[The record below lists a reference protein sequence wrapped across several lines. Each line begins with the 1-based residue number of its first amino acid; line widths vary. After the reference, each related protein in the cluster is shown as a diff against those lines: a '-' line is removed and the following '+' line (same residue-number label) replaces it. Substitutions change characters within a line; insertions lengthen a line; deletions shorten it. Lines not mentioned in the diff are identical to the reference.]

1 VRSGD
6 SLLLTPH
13 NLLLRTAEQTLEPAD
28 IGKTYRRLDYESKV
42 AGKAQY
48 LADMQLPGM
57 CHGRILRSPLPH
69 ARIKKIDAS
78 RAFVARG
85 VVAVITRENILSD
98 AGIEPY
104 YGPVFKDQ
112 TIVAVEKVRHV
123 GDPVAAVAAVTHEAA
138 DEALRLIDVEYEE
151 LPAVLGVEDALK
163 PRSVLVHDSIRI
175 PESGFADLAELKPID
190 GTNICTHFKLARGDI
205 QRGFAEADRIFEDV
219 FTLPATQHSFLET
232 HACIAAV
239 EPGGRITVWA
249 TTQNPFVVRT
259 QLANIFK
266 LPVAKVRVI
275 VPYLGGGYGGKVYP
289 KVEPITVALALK
301 AGRPVRLV
309 LSREEVFYTI
319 TKHAASIRMKTGVK
333 KDGTL
338 LAREC
343 EIYLDTGAYAEIGPR
358 VAKKSGYTAAG
369 PYKIPH
375 LKIDSYSV
383 YTNKPP
389 AGAFRGF
396 GVSQSAWAVESQMDI
411 IAAGLRIDPLELRKQ
426 NGYEEGDKFVTEESL
441 RAVGLKQCL
450 DEVARS
456 IGWEWQGRE
465 GDRETGRQASETR
478 RAGEKEIGR
487 EDAETARQGDREKR
501 SDGHKETGGKGD
513 TESGRER
520 GPLISGATLKRGKGL
535 ACMIKAT
542 ITPSISCAVL
552 KMNEDA
558 SLSIYAGTVE
568 MGQGSETTL
577 AQIVGKEL
585 GIPLNRIQVL
595 GVDTDVVPYDL
606 TTSSSRSTFH
616 MGKAVQLAARQ
627 IQQQLTQIVAD
638 EYGIPTD
645 QVRFVDGR
653 IRLPEST
660 LNYADVMFKKFGM
673 QGGTL
678 IGEGQLKTSVRNE
691 FGEKSTSAFWFL
703 AAGAAEVEV
712 DIETGKIRLLKYATA
727 VDVGKAISPLGCRQ
741 QLGGAAITGLGQAL
755 FEEIAYD
762 GGQLINPNFVD
773 YVLPSLGDMP
783 PVIDCIAVEVPDGN
797 GPFGAKGIGESA
809 LIPVAP
815 AVANAVYDACGVRI
829 RDLPIKA
836 EKIYLVLQAN
846 RR

>member
-1 VRSGD
+1 M
-6 SLLLTPH
+6 
-13 NLLLRTAEQTLEPAD
+13 EIAD
-28 IGKTYRRLDYESKV
+28 IGKTFRRLDYESKV
-42 AGKAQY
+42 SGETQY
-48 LADMQLPGM
+48 LADMQVPGM

-69 ARIKKIDAS
+69 ARIQKID
-78 RAFVARG
+78 VARALKIPG
-85 VVAVITRENILSD
+85 VLAIVTRDDILRD
-98 AGIEPY
+98 EGIEPF

-112 TIVAVEKVRHV
+112 TIVATEKVRHV
-123 GDPVAAVAAVTHEAA
+123 GDPVAAVAALDADAA
-138 DEALRLIDVEYEE
+138 DAALRSIDVEYEE
-151 LPAVLGVEDALK
+151 LPAVLNVDDALK
-163 PRSVLVHDSIRI
+163 KNATLVHDSVRM
-175 PESGFADLAELKPID
+175 PDSGFADLAEIRPVD
-190 GTNICTHFKLARGDI
+190 GTNICTHFKLNRGDI
-205 QRGFAEADRIFEDV
+205 HQGFAEADRIFEDI

-232 HACIAAV
+232 HACIASV
-239 EPGGRITVWA
+239 DPGGRITVWA

-266 LPVAKVRVI
+266 IPVAKVRVI

-289 KVEPITVALALK
+289 KVEPIAVALALK
-301 AGRPVRLV
+301 ARRPVRLV
-309 LSREEVFYTI
+309 LAREEVFYTI

-333 KDGTL
+333 NDGTL
-338 LAREC
+338 VAREC

-369 PYKIPH
+369 PYKIPN
-375 LKIDSYSV
+375 LKIDSYSI

-411 IAAGLRIDPLELRKQ
+411 IAAALKVDPIELRKR
-426 NGYEEGDKFVTEESL
+426 NGYEEGDKFVTEETL
-441 RAVGLKQCL
+441 RAVGLKECIDQ
-450 DEVARS
+450 VAKS
-456 IGWEWQGRE
+456 IEWEKKDSQ
-465 GDRETGRQASETR
+465 GDRETR
-478 RAGEKEIGR
+478 
-487 EDAETARQGDREKR
+487 RQGDSAAGVRK
-501 SDGHKETGGKGD
+501 GKG
-513 TESGRER
+513 
-520 GPLISGATLKRGKGL
+520 I

-542 ITPSISCAVL
+542 ITPSISCAVV

-577 AQIVGKEL
+577 AQIAGKEL
-585 GIPLNRIQVL
+585 GIPMQRIQVL

-616 MGKAVQLAARQ
+616 MGKAVQIAARQ
-627 IQQQLTQIVAD
+627 IQQQLKQIVSK
-638 EYGIPTD
+638 EYGVPEDRIS
-645 QVRFVDGR
+645 FVDGK

-660 LNYADVMFKKFGM
+660 LDYADVMFKRFGM

-678 IGEGQLKTSVRNE
+678 IGDGQLKTSVKNE

-703 AAGAAEVEV
+703 AAGGAEVAV
-712 DIETGKIRLLKYATA
+712 DTETGKIELLKYASA
-727 VDVGKAISPLGCRQ
+727 VDVGKTISPLGCRQ
-741 QLGGAAITGLGQAL
+741 QLGGAAITGIGQAL

-762 GGQLINPNFVD
+762 NGQLINPNLVD

-783 PVIDCIAVEVPDGN
+783 PFIDSIAVEVPDPN

-815 AVANAVYDACGVRI
+815 AIANAIYDACGVRI
-829 RDLPIKA
+829 KDLPIKP
-836 EKIYLVLQAN
+836 EKIFLALEEAKTKG
-846 RR
+846 

>member
-1 VRSGD
+1 ME
-6 SLLLTPH
+6 L
-13 NLLLRTAEQTLEPAD
+13 AD
-28 IGKTYRRLDYESKV
+28 IGKTFRRLDYETKV
-42 AGKAQY
+42 TGRAQY
-48 LADMQLPGM
+48 LADMSVPGM
-57 CHGRILRSPLPH
+57 LHGKILRSPYPH
-69 ARIKKIDAS
+69 ARIARVDAIK
-78 RAFVARG
+78 AEKVPG
-85 VVAVITRENILSD
+85 VMAVLTRDDILHD
-98 AGIEPY
+98 EGIEPF

-112 TIVAVEKVRHV
+112 TIVATEKVRHV
-123 GDPVAAVAAVTHEAA
+123 GDPVAAVAALTVDAAEAA
-138 DEALRLIDVEYEE
+138 LKLIEVDYEE
-151 LPAVLGVEDALK
+151 LPAVLNVHDAIK
-163 PRSVLVHDSIRI
+163 PNPTLVHESVRI

-190 GTNICTHFKLARGDI
+190 GTNICTHFRLNRGDI
-205 QRGFAEADRIFEDV
+205 EKGFAEADHIFEDT

-232 HACIAAV
+232 HACIASV

-266 LPVAKVRVI
+266 VPVSKVRVI

-289 KVEPITVALALK
+289 KVEPITVALSQK

-319 TKHAASIRMKTGVK
+319 TKHAAVIRMKTGVK

-338 LAREC
+338 IAREC
-343 EIYLDTGAYAEIGPR
+343 EIHLDTGAYAEIGPR

-369 PYKIPH
+369 PYKIPN

-411 IAAGLRIDPLELRKQ
+411 IAAALKMDPVELRKQ
-426 NGYEEGDKFVTEESL
+426 NGYNEGDKFVTEETL
-441 RAVGLKQCL
+441 RAVGLKECIDKAATAIGWDAEKFKGSRVQEPAL
-450 DEVARS
+450 SPSKGS
-456 IGWEWQGRE
+456 IG
-465 GDRETGRQASETR
+465 S
-478 RAGEKEIGR
+478 
-487 EDAETARQGDREKR
+487 
-501 SDGHKETGGKGD
+501 
-513 TESGRER
+513 
-520 GPLISGATLKRGKGL
+520 TLRRGKGL

-542 ITPSISCAVL
+542 ITPSISCAVVKL
-552 KMNEDA
+552 NEDA

-568 MGQGSETTL
+568 MGQGSETVL
-577 AQIVGKEL
+577 AQIAGKEL
-585 GIPLNRIQVL
+585 AIPLQTIQVL

-616 MGKAVQLAARQ
+616 MGKAVQLAAQDIRRQ
-627 IQQQLTQIVAD
+627 LKAIVAK
-638 EYGIPTD
+638 EYNVPEEKIS
-645 QVRFVDGR
+645 FADGK
-653 IRLPEST
+653 IRLPEAQ
-660 LNYADVMFKKFGM
+660 LDYAEVMFKRFGM

-678 IGEGQLKTSVRNE
+678 VGEGQVKTSVKNE

-712 DIETGKIRLLKYATA
+712 DIDTGKFKLIKYVSA
-727 VDVGKAISPLGCRQ
+727 VDVGKALNPLGCRQ
-741 QLGGAAITGLGQAL
+741 QLNGAAITGMGQAM

-762 GGQLINPNFVD
+762 NGQLINPNLVD

-783 PVIDCIAVEVPDGN
+783 AVIDSIAVEVPDRN

-815 AVANAVYDACGVRI
+815 AIANAIYDAVGVRI
-829 RDLPIKA
+829 KDLPIKA
-836 EKIYLVLQAN
+836 EKIFLALEDSKV
-846 RR
+846 

>member
-1 VRSGD
+1 MQRD
-6 SLLLTPH
+6 
-13 NLLLRTAEQTLEPAD
+13 NRMEPAD
-28 IGKTYRRLDYESKV
+28 IGKTFRRLDYESKV
-42 AGKAQY
+42 SGQAQY
-48 LADMQLPGM
+48 LADMQVPGM

-78 RAFVARG
+78 SALKLPG
-85 VVAVITRENILSD
+85 VLAVITRDDILHD
-98 AGIEPY
+98 EGIEPF

-123 GDPVAAVAAVTHEAA
+123 GDPVAAVAALSADAA
-138 DEALRLIDVEYEE
+138 DEALRLIEVEYEE
-151 LPAVLGVEDALK
+151 LAAVLNVEDALK
-163 PRSVLVHDSIRI
+163 QDPVLVHESVRI
-175 PESGFADLAELKPID
+175 PDSGFADLAEIKPVD
-190 GTNICTHFKLARGDI
+190 GTNICTHFKLNRGDI
-205 QRGFAEADRIFEDV
+205 RQGFAEADHVFEDT

-232 HACIAAV
+232 HACIASV
-239 EPGGRITVWA
+239 DPGGRITVWA

-266 LPVAKVRVI
+266 MPVAKVRVI

-301 AGRPVRLV
+301 ARRPVRVV

-333 KDGTL
+333 HDGTL
-338 LAREC
+338 VAREC

-369 PYKIPH
+369 PYKIPN
-375 LKIDSYSV
+375 LKIDSYSI

-411 IAAGLRIDPLELRKQ
+411 IAAALKIDPIELRKR
-426 NGYEEGDKFVTEESL
+426 NGYEEGDRFVTEETL
-441 RAVGLKQCL
+441 RAVGLKECI
-450 DEVARS
+450 DEVAKS
-456 IGWEWQGRE
+456 IGWEAKQFNGSTVQG
-465 GDRETGRQASETR
+465 S
-478 RAGEKEIGR
+478 
-487 EDAETARQGDREKR
+487 R
-501 SDGHKETGGKGD
+501 SGNI
-513 TESGRER
+513 R
-520 GPLISGATLKRGKGL
+520 RGKGI

-542 ITPSISCAVL
+542 ITPSISCAVV

-577 AQIVGKEL
+577 AQIAGKEL
-585 GIPLNRIQVL
+585 GIPMQRIQVL

-616 MGKAVQLAARQ
+616 MGKAVQMAARQ
-627 IQQQLTQIVAD
+627 IHQQLKQIVSQ
-638 EYGIPTD
+638 EYGVPED
-645 QVRFVDGR
+645 QISFIDGK

-660 LNYADVMFKKFGM
+660 LDYADVMFKRFGM

-678 IGEGQLKTSVRNE
+678 IGDGQLKTSVKNE

-703 AAGAAEVEV
+703 AAGGAEVAV
-712 DIETGKIRLLKYATA
+712 DTETGKIELLKYAAA
-727 VDVGKAISPLGCRQ
+727 VDVGKTISPLGCRQ
-741 QLGGAAITGLGQAL
+741 QLAGAAITGIGQAL

-762 GGQLINPNFVD
+762 NGQLINPNLVD

-783 PVIDCIAVEVPDGN
+783 PVIDSIAVEVPDPN

-815 AVANAVYDACGVRI
+815 AIANAICDACGVRI
-829 RDLPIKA
+829 KDLPIKA
-836 EKIYLVLQAN
+836 EKIFLALEDAKISQFELRN
-846 RR
+846 SK

>member
-1 VRSGD
+1 ME
-6 SLLLTPH
+6 LT
-13 NLLLRTAEQTLEPAD
+13 E
-28 IGKTYRRLDYESKV
+28 IGNSYRRLDYESKV
-42 AGKAQY
+42 SGKAQY
-48 LADMQLPGM
+48 LADMQMPGM

-69 ARIKKIDAS
+69 ARIRKVDLSKALKVAGVAAIIS
-78 RAFVARG
+78 RDD
-85 VVAVITRENILSD
+85 ILHD
-98 AGIEPY
+98 DGIEPY

-123 GDPVAAVAAVTHEAA
+123 GDPVAAVAALTADAA
-138 DEALRLIDVEYEE
+138 DEALRAIDVEYEE
-151 LPAVLGVEDALK
+151 LPAVLSVEDALK
-163 PRSVLVHDSIRI
+163 QNPVLVHESVRI

-190 GTNICTHFKLARGDI
+190 GTNICTHFKLNRGDI
-205 QRGFAEADRIFEDV
+205 QRGFAEADHIFEDT
-219 FTLPATQHSFLET
+219 FTLPATQHGFLET
-232 HACIAAV
+232 HACIAAA
-239 EPGGRITVWA
+239 EPGGRIAVWA

-266 LPVAKVRVI
+266 VPVAKVRVI

-301 AGRPVRLV
+301 ARRPVRMV

-319 TKHAASIRMKTGVK
+319 TKHAASIRMKTGAK
-333 KDGTL
+333 NDGTL
-338 LAREC
+338 VAREC

-369 PYKIPH
+369 PYKIPN
-375 LKIDSYSV
+375 LKIDSYSI

-411 IAAGLRIDPLELRKQ
+411 IAAGLRIDPLELRKK
-426 NGYEEGDKFVTEESL
+426 NGYDEGDKFVTEETL

-450 DEVARS
+450 DEVAKS
-456 IGWEWQGRE
+456 IGWEQKGRHRDT
-465 GDRETGRQASETR
+465 GTGRPGERATGKAAQA
-478 RAGEKEIGR
+478 AGV
-487 EDAETARQGDREKR
+487 
-501 SDGHKETGGKGD
+501 
-513 TESGRER
+513 
-520 GPLISGATLKRGKGL
+520 KRGKGL

-542 ITPSISCAVL
+542 ITPSISCAVV

-577 AQIVGKEL
+577 AQIAGKEL
-585 GIPLNRIQVL
+585 GIPLSKIQVL

-627 IQQQLTQIVAD
+627 IQQQLKQIVAA
-638 EYGIPTD
+638 EYGVPEDRIS
-645 QVRFVDGR
+645 FMDGR
-653 IRLPEST
+653 IRLPEAT
-660 LNYADVMFKKFGM
+660 LNYADAMLKRFGM

-678 IGEGQLKTSVRNE
+678 IGEGQLKTSVKNE

-712 DIETGKIRLLKYATA
+712 DTETGKIKLLKYATA
-727 VDVGKAISPLGCRQ
+727 VDVGRAISPLGCRQ
-741 QLGGAAITGLGQAL
+741 QLAGAAITGIGQAL
-755 FEEIAYD
+755 FEEIVYD
-762 GGQLINPNFVD
+762 NGQVINPNLVD

-783 PVIDCIAVEVPDGN
+783 PVLDPIAVEAPDNN

-815 AVANAVYDACGVRI
+815 AIANAIFDACGARI
-829 RDLPIKA
+829 KDLPIKA
-836 EKIYLVLQAN
+836 EKIYLALEAAKAKT
-846 RR
+846 

>member
-1 VRSGD
+1 ME
-6 SLLLTPH
+6 L
-13 NLLLRTAEQTLEPAD
+13 AD
-28 IGKTYRRLDYESKV
+28 IGKTYRRLDYETKV
-42 AGKAQY
+42 TGKAQY
-48 LADMQLPGM
+48 LADMIVPGM
-57 CHGRILRSPLPH
+57 CHGKILRSPYPH

-78 RAFVARG
+78 KALKVPG
-85 VVAVITRENILSD
+85 VMAVLTRDDILHD
-98 AGIEPY
+98 EGIEPF

-123 GDPVAAVAAVTHEAA
+123 GDPVAAVAALTVDAA
-138 DEALRLIDVEYEE
+138 EEALRLIEVEYEE
-151 LPAVLGVEDALK
+151 LPAVLDVQQALN
-163 PRSVLVHDSIRI
+163 PGATLVHESIKL
-175 PESGFADLAELKPID
+175 PTSGFADLVEIKPVE
-190 GTNICTHFKLARGDI
+190 GTNVCTHFRLNRGDI
-205 QRGFAEADRIFEDV
+205 DKGFAEADHVFDDT

-266 LPVAKVRVI
+266 VPVSKVRVI

-289 KVEPITVALALK
+289 KIEPITVALAQK
-301 AGRPVRLV
+301 AGRPVRVV
-309 LSREEVFYTI
+309 LAREEVFYTI
-319 TKHAASIRMKTGVK
+319 TKHAAVIRMKTGVK

-338 LAREC
+338 VAREC
-343 EIYLDTGAYAEIGPR
+343 EIHLDTGAYAEIGPR

-369 PYKIPH
+369 PYRIPN

-411 IAAGLRIDPLELRKQ
+411 IAAALKLDPLEIRLK
-426 NGYEEGDKFVTEESL
+426 NGYVNGDKFVTEETLHS
-441 RAVGLKQCL
+441 VGLKECL
-450 DEVARS
+450 DEVAKS
-456 IGWEWQGRE
+456 IGWGNRKDSAQSAM
-465 GDRETGRQASETR
+465 RQALSSE
-478 RAGEKEIGR
+478 G
-487 EDAETARQGDREKR
+487 
-501 SDGHKETGGKGD
+501 
-513 TESGRER
+513 SGV
-520 GPLISGATLKRGKGL
+520 KRGKGL

-542 ITPSISCAVL
+542 ITPSVSCAVVKL
-552 KMNEDA
+552 NEDA

-577 AQIVGKEL
+577 AQIAGKEL
-585 GIPLNRIQVL
+585 GIPLQMIQVL

-616 MGKAVQLAARQ
+616 MGKAVQLAAQDVMRQ
-627 IQQQLTQIVAD
+627 LKQIVAK
-638 EYGIPTD
+638 EYGVPEEKIG
-645 QVRFVDGR
+645 FADGK
-653 IRLPEST
+653 IRLPESV
-660 LNYADVMFKKFGM
+660 LDYSEVMFKRFGM

-678 IGEGQLKTSVRNE
+678 VGDGQLKTSVKDE

-712 DIETGKIRLLKYATA
+712 DTDTGKIKLLKYASA
-727 VDVGKAISPLGCRQ
+727 VDVGKAINPLGCRQ
-741 QLGGAAITGLGQAL
+741 QLAGAAITGIGQAM

-762 GGQLINPNFVD
+762 NGQLINPNLVD

-783 PVIDCIAVEVPDGN
+783 AVIDPIAIEIPDRN
-797 GPFGAKGIGESA
+797 GPFGAKGIGESG

-815 AVANAVYDACGVRI
+815 AIANAVFDAVGVRI
-829 RDLPIKA
+829 KDLPIKA
-836 EKIYLVLQAN
+836 EKIYLALEAA
-846 RR
+846 RRKV

>member
-1 VRSGD
+1 ME
-6 SLLLTPH
+6 T
-13 NLLLRTAEQTLEPAD
+13 AD
-28 IGKTYRRLDYESKV
+28 IGKTFRRLDYETKV
-42 AGKAQY
+42 TGKAQY
-48 LADMQLPGM
+48 LADMQVPGM
-57 CHGRILRSPLPH
+57 CHGKILRSPLPH
-69 ARIKKIDAS
+69 ARIKSIDA
-78 RAFVARG
+78 AKALKVPG
-85 VVAVITRENILSD
+85 ILAVITRDDILHD
-98 AGIEPY
+98 QGIEPY

-123 GDPVAAVAAVTHEAA
+123 GDPVAAVAALDADAA
-138 DEALRLIDVEYEE
+138 EEALRLIDVEYEE
-151 LPAVLGVEDALK
+151 LPAVLDVQQALK
-163 PRSVLVHDSIRI
+163 PGGTLVHESVRI
-175 PESGFADLAELKPID
+175 PESGFADLAELKPIE
-190 GTNICTHFKLARGDI
+190 GTNICTHFKLNRGDI
-205 QRGFAEADRIFEDV
+205 QKGFAESDHIFEDT

-232 HACIAAV
+232 HACIASV

-266 LPVAKVRVI
+266 VPVSKVRVI

-289 KVEPITVALALK
+289 KVEPITVALAQK
-301 AGRPVRLV
+301 AGRAVRVV

-319 TKHAASIRMKTGVK
+319 TKHAAVIRMKTGVK

-343 EIYLDTGAYAEIGPR
+343 EIHLDTGAYAEIGPR

-369 PYKIPH
+369 PYKIPN

-411 IAAGLRIDPLELRKQ
+411 IAAALKLDPVELRKQ
-426 NGYEEGDKFVTEESL
+426 NGYNEGDRFVTEEKL
-441 RAVGLKQCL
+441 HAVGLKECI
-450 DEVARS
+450 DEVAKS
-456 IGWEWQGRE
+456 IGWEKHGARSRE
-465 GDRETGRQASETR
+465 Q
-478 RAGEKEIGR
+478 RAGNGSWR
-487 EDAETARQGDREKR
+487 
-501 SDGHKETGGKGD
+501 
-513 TESGRER
+513 
-520 GPLISGATLKRGKGL
+520 RGKGL

-542 ITPSISCAVL
+542 ITPSISCAVVKL
-552 KMNEDA
+552 NEDA
-558 SLSIYAGTVE
+558 SLSIYTGTVE
-568 MGQGSETTL
+568 MGQGSETVL
-577 AQIVGKEL
+577 AQIAGKEL
-585 GIPLNRIQVL
+585 GIPLQAIQVL

-616 MGKAVQLAARQ
+616 MGKAVQLAAQDVMRQ
-627 IQQQLTQIVAD
+627 LKQIVVT
-638 EYGIPTD
+638 EYGVPENKVT
-645 QVRFVDGR
+645 FANGK
-653 IRLPEST
+653 IRLPET
-660 LNYADVMFKKFGM
+660 QLDYAEVMFKRFGM

-678 IGEGQLKTSVRNE
+678 VGDGQVKTLVKDE

-712 DIETGKIRLLKYATA
+712 DLDTGKFKLIKYTTA
-727 VDVGKAISPLGCRQ
+727 VDVGKALNPLGCRQ
-741 QLGGAAITGLGQAL
+741 QLAGAAITGIGQAM

-762 GGQLINPNFVD
+762 NGQLINPNLVD

-783 PVIDCIAVEVPDGN
+783 PVIDPICVEVPDRN

-815 AVANAVYDACGVRI
+815 AIANAIYDAVGVRI
-829 RDLPIKA
+829 KDLPIKA
-836 EKIYLVLQAN
+836 EKIYLALEDQKGKL
-846 RR
+846 